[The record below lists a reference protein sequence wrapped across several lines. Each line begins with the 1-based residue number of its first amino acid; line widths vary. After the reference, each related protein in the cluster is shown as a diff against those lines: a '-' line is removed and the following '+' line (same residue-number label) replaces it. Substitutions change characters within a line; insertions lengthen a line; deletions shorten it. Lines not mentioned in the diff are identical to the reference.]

1 MVLIEWRLLLFFYSF
16 YSFSTSLFFSFFF
29 FVLLPFFSR
38 RNSTRKQSHCSFLD
52 RPSCHVTFSS
62 LTKCRWMDGW
72 MDGIRGAGSSFRRGK
87 CPSVAV
93 VTSLHPPSPL
103 CLWVTNLTTHIPKPS
118 PTHTRTYALFTLPTP
133 TKPPTQQQPP
143 PIATLPHWPAL
154 SPKPN
159 RLICDAALAARYR
172 QPLQSL
178 SFIPI

>member
-1 MVLIEWRLLLFFYSF
+1 MAAFTFFLFF
-16 YSFSTSLFFSFFF
+16 LFFLYFPFFF
-29 FVLLPFFSR
+29 FFFRASPLFFE
-38 RNSTRKQSHCSFLD
+38 TKQHEKAEPLFSIPD

-62 LTKCRWMDGW
+62 LTKCRWMDG
-72 MDGIRGAGSSFRRGK
+72 IRGAGSSFRRDK
-87 CPSVAV
+87 CPSV
-93 VTSLHPPSPL
+93 SCRNLPPSSFPSVSL
-103 CLWVTNLTTHIPKPS
+103 GDESHYAHPKPS
-118 PTHTRTYALFTLPTP
+118 PTHTRTYALFTLLTP
-133 TKPPTQQQPP
+133 TKPPTQQPP